1 MPRGTSVALE
11 DDSDPDDWDDG
22 EAEAGDDYSDAESD
36 EGTGPASPRNN
47 AHAQATF
54 MLPSLWLNRPSTIW
68 FEYPHEDEGQRT
80 EGRTTLVE
88 LSDPSVQPLYFKSD
102 HTIRCLNG
110 AFKRAGFRRLLKG
123 SSFNVF
129 WGHHLKEDKLQKLA
143 RYQSVNHF
151 PGSYQL
157 GRKDY
162 LWKNINRMARKHG
175 AAYDFCAKSYVLP
188 ADRETLERE
197 FVEGDVYIVKPPA
210 SAEGRGIRLV
220 NKADGLPRP
229 GQPAIVQR
237 YIGEPYLIGNRKFDL
252 RIYVGVTSFDPLR
265 AYVFEEGLCRFA
277 TSEYVADHSSK
288 SIRDKFM

>member
-1 MPRGTSVALE
+1 
-11 DDSDPDDWDDG
+11 
-22 EAEAGDDYSDAESD
+22 
-36 EGTGPASPRNN
+36 
-47 AHAQATF
+47 
-54 MLPSLWLNRPSTIW
+54 
-68 FEYPHEDEGQRT
+68 
-80 EGRTTLVE
+80 
-88 LSDPSVQPLYFKSD
+88 
-102 HTIRCLNG
+102 
-110 AFKRAGFRRLLKG
+110 
-123 SSFNVF
+123 
-129 WGHHLKEDKLQKLA
+129 
-143 RYQSVNHF
+143 
-151 PGSYQL
+151 
-157 GRKDY
+157 
-162 LWKNINRMARKHG
+162 MARKHG